1 MQQAYEIKGSVLVID
16 IRSSL
21 LTKKNLR
28 GSGHADNI
36 KALVLSRDG
45 TQCLSGSSDGTI
57 KLWSLGQQQCIA
69 TISCHTDGVWALQ
82 VGCKLDNLV
91 AFFNFIIIQ
100 APDSFNYVIS
110 GGRDRRVFLTDLKQ
124 TDRQVL
130 VCEEQYSVLRVVTT
144 PDQQSMWV
152 ATTDSTIKNWVRKIY

>member
-1 MQQAYEIKGSVLVID
+1 LAVIN
-16 IRSSL
+16 IHLGAFYL
-21 LTKKNLR
+21 LF
-28 GSGHADNI
+28 
-36 KALVLSRDG
+36 V
-45 TQCLSGSSDGTI
+45 
-57 KLWSLGQQQCIA
+57 
-69 TISCHTDGVWALQ
+69 
-82 VGCKLDNLV
+82 
-91 AFFNFIIIQ
+91 IQ

-152 ATTDSTIKNWVRKIY
+152 ATTDSTIKNWVFISPPKSAFVAN